1 MARRKL
7 NKRNIRNIQRSH
19 GTYYISIPI
28 GIMRLLKWQ
37 DRQKVVVN
45 KLGKKLV
52 ISNWPARRSL
62 GAGGGK

>member
-28 GIMRLLKWQ
+28 SIMRSLKWQ

-45 KLGKKLV
+45 RLGKKKLV
-52 ISNWPARRSL
+52 ISDWE
-62 GAGGGK
+62 K